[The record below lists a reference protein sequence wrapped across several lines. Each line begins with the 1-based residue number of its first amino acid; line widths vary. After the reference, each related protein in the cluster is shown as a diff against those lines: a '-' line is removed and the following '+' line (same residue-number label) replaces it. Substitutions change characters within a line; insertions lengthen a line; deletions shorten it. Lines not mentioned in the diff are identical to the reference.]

1 MFQLIDEIARCKND
15 SLKMEDVYEDVI
27 QHLAKNVKFTEWN
40 VATAAVKYVA
50 TEYECPMDDSS
61 GNTQFAATDQF
72 YVNILLMLFNSH
84 QQAEKI
90 FNWATNSIGTWITK
104 NTLMDFCPNINVS
117 EYQTKIN
124 NFMTMTGESISLLD
138 ISQLFSINDVKALTD
153 ELTVVHNIHDK
164 GYVNTKV

>member
-153 ELTVVHNIHDK
+153 EVTFVHNIHDK

>member
-15 SLKMEDVYEDVI
+15 SLKMEDVYNDVI

-40 VATAAVKYVA
+40 VATAAVKYMA

-104 NTLMDFCPNINVS
+104 NTVMDFCPNIDLS

-124 NFMTMTGESISLLD
+124 DFMTMAGESISLLD
-138 ISQLFSINDVKALTD
+138 IAHLFSVNDVAALINEETF
-153 ELTVVHNIHDK
+153 VHNIHGK
-164 GYVNTKV
+164 RHVITNV

>member
-15 SLKMEDVYEDVI
+15 SLKMEDVYNDVI

-40 VATAAVKYVA
+40 VATAAVKYMA

-124 NFMTMTGESISLLD
+124 KFMTMTGESISLLD